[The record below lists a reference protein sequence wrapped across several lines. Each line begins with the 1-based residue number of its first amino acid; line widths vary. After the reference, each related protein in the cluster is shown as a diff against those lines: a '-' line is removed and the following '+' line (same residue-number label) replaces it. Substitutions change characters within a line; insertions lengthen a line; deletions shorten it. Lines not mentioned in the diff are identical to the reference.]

1 MNSDAKIERIKL
13 NPNFNTI
20 NLNQGINNPSFS
32 SASNNIQ
39 NINNVETIDFSNY
52 SSVNSNS
59 IDIPHSKTKSA
70 LEKTGATGVSV
81 ITSLGEGLGL
91 FGEAIVDA
99 GAIISTAQSSV
110 TTGIIDGGQA
120 LFDVGKG
127 TIKAIKNNDNVFD
140 SIKNEF
146 DNYQSLTVNNWEN
159 TKSFVSNEYVKTAFD
174 GFYENNSAGKW
185 ISDTSYGFDNVRNVG
200 SGVGYVGGIV
210 AISVATFGVGGAAIG
225 GSAAATTA
233 TTSGLSATMAGVA
246 ATAGLGKGSQNAW
259 NDGASLG
266 KGLAY
271 GTASAVWE
279 GAQFYAGGQINALN
293 VGSNALANEGVR
305 VGLDTLTG
313 ASEGF
318 AQPALQKIYKDKS
331 YSELFNQAGGWKN
344 VGIQAGMA
352 AGMSTLGE
360 ASGLAKKIRENNT
373 SSVKSNTNSLDY
385 DLQFF
390 AGEKNNSIDYITINN
405 KINELKNSGLFD
417 QKQLDAIKYA
427 SYIPNVDEK
436 ILINPNISSEYM
448 TMYTNLAKKG
458 IDIKKYID
466 NNWHQ
471 RGFDSKQLYDIIGA
485 DSKGY
490 DINSI
495 KPSMNI
501 EEIRNEINGQ
511 IDANKIGE
519 LLKKSSLTDD
529 KKLKLLELDPSNEVT
544 MYLLRLSEKNDISPL
559 LKDGLKDFNL
569 EQVKY
574 LWSISSIGDD
584 INMIYN
590 PKLSVEQMKEKMI
603 NSKNSN
609 EFFFDTMNSV
619 NQRKNKLDYDLQF
632 FADEKQ
638 SKDIPNWIKNGN
650 QNVDF
655 VNEKGLLDVKKLP
668 LSSDEGERIVQQKLL
683 NGEELSLNDRL
694 KLRDRAVTKIDNIDL
709 RSDCVYRATDSKA
722 LNDYIKRGT
731 INDIYDNA
739 KRESESVH
747 WYLGGTSTRYG
758 KVIIEAPANPSKL
771 SLTKNYGGLMSGN
784 PNIRHAITSQDNAIS
799 LDEVSRILFLDDKG
813 EKVLKIIEPN
823 NSNNLMKEVES
834 GNLLYKQDHL
844 LKLKNELGDKFT
856 PEMKSQLD

>member
-1 MNSDAKIERIKL
+1 MNTDAKIEKIKVDT
-13 NPNFNTI
+13 NF
-20 NLNQGINNPSFS
+20 NQGINNSSFS
-32 SASNNIQ
+32 SASNSIQ
-39 NINNVETIDFSNY
+39 NINNVETIDFNNFGSINT
-52 SSVNSNS
+52 NS

-210 AISVATFGVGGAAIG
+210 AISVATFGIGGAAIG

-293 VGSNALANEGVR
+293 VGSNALANAGVR

-318 AQPALQKIYKDKS
+318 AQPALQKIYKDES

-360 ASGLAKKIRENNT
+360 ASGLAKKIREINSKIDVDNNIEVIKQLDEIFDNKDFA
-373 SSVKSNTNSLDY
+373 SSIDTLIDRNNDINGRKNASLVLSLLDY
-385 DLQFF
+385 DKTPTLVSSEVFDEMTTQSQY
-390 AGEKNNSIDYITINN
+390 GKLYRGITGDNVDLY
-405 KINELKNSGLFD
+405 INELKEGKMYVGGNNAAAYGSGIYTAYGDSFGKIVENYASSGNTSNGKIVEMLLSDETRIVDFDIINIEKEEVLDSISKRFNKYNKEIVDFNSLTLNIDSITDETDKKIALYLQKTLNDTGLYAS
-417 QKQLDAIKYA
+417 LRGYDAI
-427 SYIPNVDEK
+427 
-436 ILINPNISSEYM
+436 NIQ
-448 TMYTNLAKKG
+448 
-458 IDIKKYID
+458 DKKYIV
-466 NNWHQ
+466 
-471 RGFDSKQLYDIIGA
+471 I
-485 DSKGY
+485 
-490 DINSI
+490 
-495 KPSMNI
+495 
-501 EEIRNEINGQ
+501 
-511 IDANKIGE
+511 
-519 LLKKSSLTDD
+519 
-529 KKLKLLELDPSNEVT
+529 
-544 MYLLRLSEKNDISPL
+544 
-559 LKDGLKDFNL
+559 
-569 EQVKY
+569 
-574 LWSISSIGDD
+574 
-584 INMIYN
+584 
-590 PKLSVEQMKEKMI
+590 
-603 NSKNSN
+603 
-609 EFFFDTMNSV
+609 
-619 NQRKNKLDYDLQF
+619 
-632 FADEKQ
+632 
-638 SKDIPNWIKNGN
+638 
-650 QNVDF
+650 
-655 VNEKGLLDVKKLP
+655 
-668 LSSDEGERIVQQKLL
+668 L
-683 NGEELSLNDRL
+683 NR
-694 KLRDRAVTKIDNIDL
+694 
-709 RSDCVYRATDSKA
+709 
-722 LNDYIKRGT
+722 
-731 INDIYDNA
+731 
-739 KRESESVH
+739 
-747 WYLGGTSTRYG
+747 G
-758 KVIIEAPANPSKL
+758 KVF
-771 SLTKNYGGLMSGN
+771 M
-784 PNIRHAITSQDNAIS
+784 
-799 LDEVSRILFLDDKG
+799 
-813 EKVLKIIEPN
+813 EK
-823 NSNNLMKEVES
+823 
-834 GNLLYKQDHL
+834 
-844 LKLKNELGDKFT
+844 
-856 PEMKSQLD
+856 